1 MSNYLI
7 TKYSFDKAEELNLT
21 IKVSKNKN
29 KKSRT

>member
-21 IKVSKNKN
+21 IKVSQNKK

>member
-21 IKVSKNKN
+21 IEVSKNKK